1 MALPNKETLEFYDKI
16 FDWLTKK
23 DRDNDNK
30 IVYTFSKDVPK
41 RNYRIILE
49 NQRQNRIAN
58 LRTILCRKLSTRR
71 WVLF

>member
-1 MALPNKETLEFYDKI
+1 MEPELEIMALPNKETLEFYDKI

-41 RNYRIILE
+41 EIIELFLKIRDDVELPISE
-49 NQRQNRIAN
+49 NFHVE
-58 LRTILCRKLSTRR
+58 S
-71 WVLF
+71 

>member
-1 MALPNKETLEFYDKI
+1 MEPELEIMALPNKETLEFYDKI

-41 RNYRIILE
+41 EIVELFLKIRDKIDLP
-49 NQRQNRIAN
+49 
-58 LRTILCRKLSTRR
+58 LSEEFH
-71 WVLF
+71 VES

>member
-1 MALPNKETLEFYDKI
+1 MAPELEIMALPNTETLVFYDKI

-41 RNYRIILE
+41 EIIE
-49 NQRQNRIAN
+49 
-58 LRTILCRKLSTRR
+58 
-71 WVLF
+71 LFLKIRDKIELPISEQFYVES

>member
-1 MALPNKETLEFYDKI
+1 MEPELEIMALPNKETLEFYDKI

-41 RNYRIILE
+41 EIIELFLKIRNKIELPISEQFYVE
-49 NQRQNRIAN
+49 
-58 LRTILCRKLSTRR
+58 S
-71 WVLF
+71 

>member
-1 MALPNKETLEFYDKI
+1 MEPELEIMALPNKETLEFYDKI

-41 RNYRIILE
+41 EIIE
-49 NQRQNRIAN
+49 
-58 LRTILCRKLSTRR
+58 
-71 WVLF
+71 LFLKIRDKIELPISEQFYVES